1 MRGAEDAGKKVTL
14 TCGAGVAVRGKGD
27 ARAGAGWGA
36 GVGWWGQ
43 ARGDAAAG
51 AGRPGERAEEM
62 GRRVGAGPGK
72 EWRARDATGLSA
84 WRESGA
90 RCLRREWERLC
101 ARAGPERVRRDAGWS
116 WAELA
121 LRAEWR

>member
-1 MRGAEDAGKKVTL
+1 MGVGAS
-14 TCGAGVAVRGKGD
+14 
-27 ARAGAGWGA
+27 RAGASGEASWAGRARLREQAVRAGERKRWAGA
-36 GVGWWGQ
+36 WGQ
-43 ARGDAAAG
+43 A
-51 AGRPGERAEEM
+51 
-62 GRRVGAGPGK
+62 PGK

-84 WRESGA
+84 WRESWA

-121 LRAEWR
+121 LQAEWR

>member
-1 MRGAEDAGKKVTL
+1 MCAGPN
-14 TCGAGVAVRGKGD
+14 GAGHAERKEELSRQRGSAGGV
-27 ARAGAGWGA
+27 RAGF
-36 GVGWWGQ
+36 VSKR

-51 AGRPGERAEEM
+51 ADRPGERAEEM

-84 WRESGA
+84 WRESWA

-116 WAELA
+116 WAE
-121 LRAEWR
+121 WR

>member
-1 MRGAEDAGKKVTL
+1 MLAGGVRRGVTQL
-14 TCGAGVAVRGKGD
+14 REQAVRASERK
-27 ARAGAGWGA
+27 RWAGAS
-36 GVGWWGQ
+36 GQ
-43 ARGDAAAG
+43 AR
-51 AGRPGERAEEM
+51 ERS
-62 GRRVGAGPGK
+62 G
-72 EWRARDATGLSA
+72 ARDATGLSA

-90 RCLRREWERLC
+90 CCLRREWERLC

>member
-1 MRGAEDAGKKVTL
+1 MRLREQ
-14 TCGAGVAVRGKGD
+14 AVR
-27 ARAGAGWGA
+27 
-36 GVGWWGQ
+36 VG
-43 ARGDAAAG
+43 
-51 AGRPGERAEEM
+51 EM
-62 GRRVGAGPGK
+62 GRCVGAGPGK

-84 WRESGA
+84 WRESWA